1 VENGKTKQSQGIRR
15 YLIDAIRNG
24 RANVV
29 TDASEQFGISR
40 QSVHRHLSHLT
51 KNGFLEASGSTRG
64 RAYRLG
70 RNRAQRGI
78 YDLSAIAE
86 DRVYTTDFAYIV
98 DDLAKNVADIWHYGF
113 TEMLNNAIDHSGGT
127 EAHILATRTD
137 EWLVLVIRDDGEGI
151 FKRIAR
157 LLSLGDPREA
167 ILELSKGKLT
177 TDPGRHTGEGI
188 FFTSRVFDAF
198 QISSGELAFSH
209 AKDQPS
215 DVLVHLKQPASTGTT
230 VFMAVSPATDRTLA
244 SVFDAF
250 TDSETLDFSKT
261 VVPVRLAL
269 YEGDQL
275 VSRSQAKR
283 IMNRVERFRHVMLDF
298 EGVETVGRSFVDEI
312 FRVFAREHPHV
323 DMLPVGMVPSVRR
336 EIERLYTPRP
346 NVPDKPNAE

>member
-1 VENGKTKQSQGIRR
+1 MENGKTKQSQGIRR
-15 YLIDAIRNG
+15 HLIDAIRNG

-64 RAYRLG
+64 RTYRLG
-70 RNRAQRGI
+70 RNRLQREV
-78 YDLSAIAE
+78 YDLSAITE
-86 DRVYTTDFAYIV
+86 DRVYTADFAYIV

-127 EAHILATRTD
+127 QAHILATRTD
-137 EWLVLVIRDDGEGI
+137 EWLILVIRDDGEGI

-157 LLSLGDPREA
+157 LLGLVDPREA

-177 TDPGRHTGEGI
+177 TDPARHTGEGI
-188 FFTSRVFDAF
+188 FFTSRVFDLF
-198 QISSGELAFSH
+198 RISSEDLAFSH
-209 AKDQPS
+209 AEDNPS
-215 DVLVHLKQPASTGTT
+215 DFLVHLKQPESAGTT
-230 VFMAVSPATDRTLA
+230 VFMALSPTTDRTLA

-269 YEGDQL
+269 YEGHQL
-275 VSRSQAKR
+275 ISRSQAKR
-283 IMNRVERFRHVMLDF
+283 IMNRVERFRHVILDF
-298 EGVETVGRSFVDEI
+298 EGVESVGRSFVDEI
-312 FRVFAREHPHV
+312 FRVFAREHPDV
-323 DMLPVGMVPSVRR
+323 DLRPLGMTPSVRK
-336 EIERLYTPRP
+336 EIERLYTPRSSSQ
-346 NVPDKPNAE
+346 DKPDTE